1 MCLCECLRKLHPRK
15 LHQLRNVVIAE
26 CSHLMSIVPYAPW
39 TTLLRSWR
47 GCYAK
52 EHLVASACYTSAA
65 AASASQQNPLLSSIR
80 LGVTI
85 SSFQSE
91 QTVEHPRANRDK
103 APVPVLR
110 VM

>member
-1 MCLCECLRKLHPRK
+1 
-15 LHQLRNVVIAE
+15 
-26 CSHLMSIVPYAPW
+26 MSVVPYAPW

-80 LGVTI
+80 HLDFELQSRV
-85 SSFQSE
+85 SSLNRPF
-91 QTVEHPRANRDK
+91 EHPRANRNK